1 MITLKEALSLSPD
14 EIKAFREELKK
25 EIEMKKELNAYVG
38 LEESG
43 EGIPL
48 LIKDNIQVK
57 EWSVTGGSKILQGY
71 IAPYDATVV
80 TNLRAKGVSPFGRAN
95 MDEFAMG
102 STTESSYYGKTL
114 NPVNTDCVPGGSS
127 GGSAAAVAG
136 GIAIAA
142 LGSDTGG
149 SIRQPAAFCGIVG
162 MKPTYGRVSRY
173 GLGAYASSLDQI
185 GPLTQNVEDAAILY
199 DMIAGYDPKDS
210 TSVDMD
216 YISVSENLKPERKL
230 KIAVLPHFVNDASDA
245 IKKAYNDTIEVLKA
259 QGHEITEAELLDAK
273 YDISAYYVTA
283 TAEASTNLA
292 RYDGIRYGTRE
303 KGDNLQDTFIK
314 SRSEGFGEEVK
325 RRILLGNFV
334 LSSGYYDAY
343 YVKAQKVRRL
353 IKQDF
358 ERVFESA
365 DLILSPVAPDTAPRI
380 GELEDPLQM
389 YLSDMYTISVN
400 LAGLPALSLPVS
412 TAENGMPVGLQL
424 IAKAFDE
431 QTLFD
436 GALGLETALKGDAQ

>member
-1 MITLKEALSLSPD
+1 MITLKEALTLSNE

-25 EIEMKKELNAYVG
+25 EIEAKKELNAYVG
-38 LEESG
+38 MEESG

-71 IAPYDATVV
+71 IAPYDATVI
-80 TNLRAKGVSPFGRAN
+80 TNLRSKGLSPFGRAN

-114 NPVNTDCVPGGSS
+114 NPINTDCVPGGSS

-216 YISVSENLKPERKL
+216 YTPVSENLNPARKL
-230 KIAVLPHFVNDASDA
+230 RIAVLPHFVHDASEA
-245 IKKAYNDTIEVLKA
+245 IKKAYNETIDVLKA
-259 QGHEITEAELLDAK
+259 QGHEIIEAELLDAK

-292 RYDGIRYGTRE
+292 RYDGIRYGSRE
-303 KGDNLQDTFIK
+303 KGENLQETFIK

-358 ERVFESA
+358 ESVFESA
-365 DLILSPVAPDTAPRI
+365 DLILSPVAPSTAPKI
-380 GELEDPLQM
+380 GELEDPMQM

-400 LAGLPALSLPVS
+400 LAGLPALSLPVA
-412 TAENGMPVGLQL
+412 TADNGMPVGLQL

-436 GALGLETALKGDAQ
+436 GALGLENALKGDA

>member
-25 EIEMKKELNAYVG
+25 EIESKKELNAYVG

-71 IAPYDATVV
+71 IAPYDATVI
-80 TNLRAKGVSPFGRAN
+80 TNLSAKGVAPFGRAN

-136 GIAIAA
+136 GVAIAA

-216 YISVSENLKPERKL
+216 YTSVSENLQPERKL
-230 KIAVLPHFVNDASDA
+230 KIAVLPHFVNDASEA

-259 QGHEITEAELLDAK
+259 QGHEIIEAELLDAK

-303 KGDNLQDTFIK
+303 KGDNLQETFVK

-365 DLILSPVAPDTAPRI
+365 DLILSPVAPSTAPKI
-380 GELEDPLQM
+380 GELEDPMQM

-400 LAGLPALSLPVS
+400 LAGLPALSLPVA

-436 GALGLETALKGDAQ
+436 GALGLETALKGDK

>member
-1 MITLKEALSLSPD
+1 VITLKEALTLSNE

-25 EIEMKKELNAYVG
+25 EIEAKKELNAYVG
-38 LEESG
+38 MEESG

-71 IAPYDATVV
+71 IAPYDATVI
-80 TNLRAKGVSPFGRAN
+80 TNLRSKGVSPFGRAN

-162 MKPTYGRVSRY
+162 MKPTYGRVSRF

-210 TSVDMD
+210 TSVEMD
-216 YISVSENLKPERKL
+216 YTPVSENLKPDRKL
-230 KIAVLPHFVNDASDA
+230 RIAVLPHFVHDASAA
-245 IKKAYNDTIEVLKA
+245 IKKAYNETIEVLKA
-259 QGHEITEAELLDAK
+259 QGHEIIEAELLDAK

-292 RYDGIRYGTRE
+292 RYDGIRYGSRE
-303 KGDNLQDTFIK
+303 KGDNLQETFIK

-358 ERVFESA
+358 ERVFETA
-365 DLILSPVAPDTAPRI
+365 DLILSPVAPDTAYKS
-380 GELEDPLQM
+380 GELEDPMQM

-400 LAGLPALSLPVS
+400 LAGLPALSLPVA
-412 TAENGMPVGLQL
+412 TADNGMPVGLQL

-436 GALGLETALKGDAQ
+436 GALGLENALKGDA